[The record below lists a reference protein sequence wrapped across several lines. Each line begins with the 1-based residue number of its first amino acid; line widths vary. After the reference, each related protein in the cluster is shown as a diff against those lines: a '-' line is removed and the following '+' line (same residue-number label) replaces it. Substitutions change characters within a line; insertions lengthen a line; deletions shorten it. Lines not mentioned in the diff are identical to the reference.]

1 MVYKLGMQVKF
12 SSYLRNYTGCSQTE
26 VPAAATVSSLIYSLG
41 ERYGPGFRGKIPDIM
56 ITVNGKHISHLG
68 GIDTPLKD
76 DDTVQIFPMVIG
88 G

>member
-1 MVYKLGMQVKF
+1 MLVKF
-12 SSYLRNYTGCSQTE
+12 SSYLRNYTGCSQTD
-26 VPAAATVSSLIYSLG
+26 VPAAATVNALVCFLG
-41 ERYGPGFRGKIPDIM
+41 ERYGPDFRDIIPNIM
-56 ITVNGKHISHLG
+56 IMVNGKHISHLK